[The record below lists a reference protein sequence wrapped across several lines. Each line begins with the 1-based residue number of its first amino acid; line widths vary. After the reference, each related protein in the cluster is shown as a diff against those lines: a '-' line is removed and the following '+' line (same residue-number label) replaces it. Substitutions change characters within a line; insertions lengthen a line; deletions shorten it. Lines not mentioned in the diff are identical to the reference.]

1 MRLLFLMGC
10 LLALFAAK
18 AQYTVTITVTAD
30 AAKTGDAI
38 YIAGSFNNW
47 NPQDVN
53 ARLVKLN
60 ANKYS
65 ISFTNVDAGDYVFKF
80 TRGSWQSVEC
90 ADKGTDIANRLL
102 TVASDTTMQYSIAGW
117 KDLFTGITA
126 KTNTALPNVV
136 LADSNF
142 AMPQLNSSRSIWVF
156 LPDDYNNNINKHYPV
171 IYMHDAQNIFNNATS
186 FSGEWGVDECIDS
199 MKKQCIV
206 VGIENGGNKRMHEYN
221 PFDDARFGKGEGKLY
236 LQWIVNNLKPYID
249 TKYRTLPGKKH
260 TAIAGSSMGGLISFY
275 AGLYYPHVFGTLGVF
290 SPSFWINPNVYDE
303 IKQLAKKKTH
313 GKQRYYFYC
322 GDKEPGMVA
331 DMQKVAALLK
341 EKAFAV
347 QQISINPAGQHNEAY
362 WQKEFAVFYKWMLQL
377 K

>member
-1 MRLLFLMGC
+1 MRFFLFI
-10 LLALFAAK
+10 ASLFAVFAAN

-47 NPQDVN
+47 NPQDAS
-53 ARLVKLN
+53 ARLVKLS

-65 ISFTNVDAGDYVFKF
+65 ISFTNVDAGDYIFKF

-90 ADKGTDIANRLL
+90 TDKGMDIGNRQL
-102 TVASDTTMQYSIAGW
+102 TLSCDTTVQYTIAGW

-142 AMPQLNSSRSIWVF
+142 AMPQLNTTRRIWVF
-156 LPDDYNNNINKHYPV
+156 LPDDYNSTKKHYPV

-186 FSGEWGVDECIDS
+186 YAGEWGVDECIDS
-199 MKKQCIV
+199 MRKQCIV
-206 VGIENGGNKRMHEYN
+206 VGIENGGNKRMNEYN

-236 LQWIVNNLKPYID
+236 LQWIVNNLKPSID
-249 TKYRTLPGKKH
+249 TKYRTLPGKKY

-275 AGLYYPHVFGTLGVF
+275 AGLYYPQVFGTLGVF

-303 IKQLAKKKTH
+303 IKQKATKKTH

-322 GDKEPGMVA
+322 GDKEEGMVA

-341 EKAFAV
+341 EKAV
-347 QQISINPAGQHNEAY
+347 TTQQISINPSGQHNEAY
-362 WQKEFAVFYKWMLQL
+362 WQKEFAVFYTWMLQQ